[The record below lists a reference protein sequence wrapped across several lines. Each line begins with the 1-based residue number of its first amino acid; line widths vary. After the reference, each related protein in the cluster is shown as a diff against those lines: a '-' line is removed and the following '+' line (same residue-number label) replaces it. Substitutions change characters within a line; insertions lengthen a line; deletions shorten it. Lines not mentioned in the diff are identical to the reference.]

1 MFERMRGLG
10 KKRHKPE
17 KHLPYFQFVKNLPP
31 SGCPVCS
38 QTRASLDE
46 WFENLLYESAND
58 RPLRHRFDAERGL
71 CRRHAHRLCAAKDG
85 LGAAIVYRNLLEST
99 VSSLGRG
106 SPPPLNA
113 GKCVACDHEADAE
126 SRCVGLVA
134 DFLGEE
140 DIKAAL
146 SASGGLCMP
155 HLAAV
160 MAQRRDP
167 PPWFLELHRESC
179 ARLLEVLLRYID
191 SQKLST
197 EARKAA
203 LSFEDE
209 MAWKLLAPLLTG
221 EEG

>member
-1 MFERMRGLG
+1 
-10 KKRHKPE
+10 
-17 KHLPYFQFVKNLPP
+17 
-31 SGCPVCS
+31 
-38 QTRASLDE
+38 
-46 WFENLLYESAND
+46 
-58 RPLRHRFDAERGL
+58 
-71 CRRHAHRLCAAKDG
+71 
-85 LGAAIVYRNLLEST
+85 
-99 VSSLGRG
+99 
-106 SPPPLNA
+106 
-113 GKCVACDHEADAE
+113 
-126 SRCVGLVA
+126 
-134 DFLGEE
+134 
-140 DIKAAL
+140 
-146 SASGGLCMP
+146 MP